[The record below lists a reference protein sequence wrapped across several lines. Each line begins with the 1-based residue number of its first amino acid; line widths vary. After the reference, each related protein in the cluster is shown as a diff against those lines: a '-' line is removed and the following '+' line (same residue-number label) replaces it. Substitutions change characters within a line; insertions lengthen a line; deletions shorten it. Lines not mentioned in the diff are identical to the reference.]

1 MPIRLR
7 GHHLLCLRHF
17 RGLGYDE
24 AFTANVAR
32 VVEALHSHPDG
43 PVEVVDGP
51 DDVCAACP
59 HLAGPA
65 CARRPRADEAV
76 RSHDAAVLA
85 ALGLRPG
92 DGTTWAAVGGTLE
105 VDEAAREAATTGCV
119 SCVWARLCE
128 EDLAEALK
136 PGGGPRPG

>member
-32 VVEALHSHPDG
+32 VVDALRSPPDD
-43 PVEVVDGP
+43 PVQVVDGP

-59 HLAGPA
+59 HLADTV
-65 CARRPRADEAV
+65 CARGPRANEAV
-76 RSHDAAVLA
+76 RSHDGAVLA

-92 DGTTWAAVGGTLE
+92 DATTWAAVGGTLE
-105 VDEAAREAATTGCV
+105 ADGAARDAATAGCV
-119 SCVWARLCE
+119 SCPWARLCA
-128 EDLAEALK
+128 EDLT
-136 PGGGPRPG
+136 PGGAPRPG